1 MMRGCYLSRASPTG
15 RYGPLHLHTLTGLAL
30 LEKRSDDLVR
40 VRIDPDLLV
49 P

>member
-1 MMRGCYLSRASPTG
+1 MRGCYLSGASPTE
-15 RYGPLHLHTLTGLAL
+15 RYGPLHLQSLAGLAL
-30 LEKRSDDLVR
+30 LEKRPDDLVQ